1 MSAEG
6 KTRTGG
12 LSQKVRDFVKN
23 DRFPLRANILQLSN
37 RPLMEGAQ
45 ADLTGKT
52 FLAEDDRGERKEK
65 VILEI
70 RVHDDNIEKAIK
82 DLKRQLQKE
91 GLFKEIKKRSFYEK
105 PSVKDRRKR
114 REAQK
119 RRMKAQ
125 RRKSFY
131 D

>member
-1 MSAEG
+1 VSG
-6 KTRTGG
+6 TGE
-12 LSQKVRDFVKN
+12 V
-23 DRFPLRANILQLSN
+23 
-37 RPLMEGAQ
+37 
-45 ADLTGKT
+45 DLTGKM
-52 FLAEDDRGERKEK
+52 FPSGNHPPGERKEK
-65 VILEI
+65 TTLEI